1 MTTKFNSRAR
11 VLKTS
16 AGWEV
21 ILSGGSRARGF
32 KSHRGALRYAR
43 ESVTEARAYW
53 MLVKRSD
60 Q

>member
-1 MTTKFNSRAR
+1 MTTTFNSRAR
-11 VLKTS
+11 VLKTT

-32 KSHRGALRYAR
+32 RSHEGALKYAR
-43 ESVTEARAYW
+43 ESVTRARAYW
-53 MLVKRSD
+53 MLVKREP

>member
-1 MTTKFNSRAR
+1 MTVVFKSRAR

-32 KSHRGALRYAR
+32 RSHESALKYAR
-43 ESVTEARAYW
+43 ESVARARAYW
-53 MLVKRSD
+53 MLVKRGD